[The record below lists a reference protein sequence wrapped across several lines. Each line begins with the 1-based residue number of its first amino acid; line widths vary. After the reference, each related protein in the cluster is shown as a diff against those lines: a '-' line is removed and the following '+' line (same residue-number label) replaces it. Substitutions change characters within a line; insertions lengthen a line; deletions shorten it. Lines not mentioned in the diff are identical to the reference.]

1 MRRAFSLVE
10 VMVTIVIVGA
20 MAAVALPNISGAIA
34 RERAGANAVAIAD
47 AIQAARE
54 TARETVCKAQLT
66 VSPSGLEVRSHKAIA
81 PGTAVINTGPTSA
94 CNLERVQT
102 FPTGTTGV
110 AFTSFDFTHCTNTVM
125 QINEDGTVFDATDR
139 VKLPITLA
147 DGRRWLIEIW
157 PGSGAVRLN
166 RG

>member
-10 VMVTIVIVGA
+10 VTVTLVIVGA

-34 RERAGANAVAIAD
+34 RERAGADAIRVAD

-54 TARETVCKAQLT
+54 TARETVCPALVT
-66 VSPSGLEVRSHKAIA
+66 VSGNGLEVRSHSVLRG
-81 PGTAVINTGPTSA
+81 GTSPINLGAASA
-94 CNLERVQT
+94 CNTERVENFAT
-102 FPTGTTGV
+102 RTTGIT
-110 AFTSFDFTHCTNTVM
+110 FKTFDFTHCTNTVM
-125 QINEDGTVFDATDR
+125 RINEDGTVFDATDR
-139 VKLPITLA
+139 VKLPIALS
-147 DGRRWLIEIW
+147 DGRQWTIEIW